1 MARPVPAAGRPVT
14 ARVVPAVAAGVGHV
28 AWRPSWRCR
37 ACRRP
42 WPCEPARAELLASFD
57 RIGRCMYV
65 AELAAEAARDLPDLT
80 PAQTYARFI
89 AWARRREPA

>member
-1 MARPVPAAGRPVT
+1 MAGPGAAAGRAVT
-14 ARVVPAVAAGVGHV
+14 ARVVAVVGGVGHV
-28 AWRPSWRCR
+28 AARPSWRCR

-65 AELAAEAARDLPDLT
+65 AQLAAEAARDLPGLT